1 MNRAARITTL
11 FLTHGAYAV
20 LCQLTF
26 ILLTVQ
32 IQAQAL
38 ATPLL
43 YRTYLPWLEY
53 PLASL
58 TLLIGGSLVL
68 WLEGRS
74 HKE

>member
-1 MNRAARITTL
+1 MNRATRMTTL
-11 FLTHGAYAV
+11 FLTHGIYAV

-32 IQAQAL
+32 IQAQTL

-58 TLLIGGSLVL
+58 TLLIGGSLLL
-68 WLEGRS
+68 WLEGRRFV
-74 HKE
+74 

>member
-1 MNRAARITTL
+1 MNRATRMITL
-11 FLTHGAYAV
+11 FLTHGIYAV

-32 IQAQAL
+32 IQTQPP

-58 TLLIGGSLVL
+58 TLLIGGSFLL
-68 WLEGRS
+68 WLEGRRLV
-74 HKE
+74 